1 MANLEVVTEDSFLF
15 QIKRTRIEMK
25 DKFLAAHREL
35 QEREAESADKLQE
48 IEDEYT
54 GSGITEQIGE
64 LTKSK
69 NALADALTGNAN
81 QEFLNKNL
89 DQVDERINELK
100 QKLQFAKDTYKSVA
114 LEWNISI
121 TTEVLVNGVAR
132 RQATDYTKID
142 TPTDAFGVHT
152 KHGSSPG
159 TFYCPEGIAIDPA
172 TNLLYICDRG
182 NNRVQVF
189 DKCWEFLFLFNEGIS
204 DPDGICINQ
213 ERVYVTQRKTHLLN
227 VYTTEGKYLESVGG
241 KGNRNLEFDTPRGLC
256 VSAERNRIYIAESEN
271 HRVHCLNLDLT
282 FDSLIVDLYRA
293 RDVKLTPEE
302 IVVLSFQNPCI
313 SIFSKSHQLIRK
325 MIPRGKD
332 LYLQGPTKFVLD
344 NSFNIL
350 LTDFDAH
357 CVSTYSY
364 RGEFVHTFG
373 KEGRQKG
380 EFIHPKGLTISP
392 SGQII
397 VISENPDHCVQVF
410 SS

>member
-1 MANLEVVTEDSFLF
+1 M
-15 QIKRTRIEMK
+15 
-25 DKFLAAHREL
+25 
-35 QEREAESADKLQE
+35 
-48 IEDEYT
+48 
-54 GSGITEQIGE
+54 
-64 LTKSK
+64 
-69 NALADALTGNAN
+69 
-81 QEFLNKNL
+81 
-89 DQVDERINELK
+89 
-100 QKLQFAKDTYKSVA
+100 
-114 LEWNISI
+114 
-121 TTEVLVNGVAR
+121 
-132 RQATDYTKID
+132 
-142 TPTDAFGVHT
+142 
-152 KHGSSPG
+152 
-159 TFYCPEGIAIDPA
+159 
-172 TNLLYICDRG
+172 
-182 NNRVQVF
+182 
-189 DKCWEFLFLFNEGIS
+189 
-204 DPDGICINQ
+204 
-213 ERVYVTQRKTHLLN
+213 
-227 VYTTEGKYLESVGG
+227 
-241 KGNRNLEFDTPRGLC
+241 EFDTPRGLC
-256 VSAERNRIYIAESEN
+256 VSAERNRVYITESEN

-392 SGQII
+392 SGQFIFMI
-397 VISENPDHCVQVF
+397 KF
-410 SS
+410 RFL